1 MGAFKRILVP
11 FDGSK
16 TSDQALATALNLARD
31 AGARLTL
38 VHALDESAFLS
49 ESDYSGHL
57 VEAARTAAQKVLA
70 RGLDAAQSA
79 GVEAR
84 TKLIDFPGQR
94 LGQTIADEAQACEA
108 DLIVVGSHGRRGIG
122 RVLLGSGAEQIMRM
136 APVPVLV
143 IKSPHGAGHAP
154 QGTP

>member
-11 FDGSK
+11 LDGSK
-16 TSDQALATALNLARD
+16 TSEQALAAALNLARD

-38 VHALDESAFLS
+38 VHSVDEWAYLS

-70 RGLDAAQSA
+70 NGLQSAKAA
-79 GVEAR
+79 GVEADS
-84 TKLIDFPGQR
+84 KLIDFPGQR
-94 LGQTIADEAQACEA
+94 LGQTIADEAQACGA

-136 APVPVLV
+136 APVPVMV
-143 IKSPHGAGHAP
+143 IKSSEPA
-154 QGTP
+154 